1 MLGMYSGWQ
10 FAGSI
15 AILKRSLMIFFK
27 VGLAPIFCFRQ
38 MYRQNTVLLEL
49 LAPVV
54 QALGYELLGIE
65 QLARG
70 RDTLLRLYIDN
81 EAGIGL
87 DDCARVSDQVAG
99 VLDVNDPIKGSYNLE
114 VSSPG
119 FDRPLFT
126 LDHFRRFTGHMV
138 RLNLHD
144 KIAGRRKITGAI
156 TAVSENGIEINMDG
170 VAYQVA
176 AENIDKARLV
186 PV

>member
-1 MLGMYSGWQ
+1 
-10 FAGSI
+10 
-15 AILKRSLMIFFK
+15 
-27 VGLAPIFCFRQ
+27 
-38 MYRQNTVLLEL
+38 MYRQNTVLHEL
-49 LAPVV
+49 LGPVV
-54 QALGYELLGIE
+54 HAMGYELLGIE

-70 RDTLLRLYIDN
+70 HNTLLRLYIDS

-87 DDCARVSDQVAG
+87 EDCARVSNQVAG

-126 LDHFRRFTGHMV
+126 LDHFRRFAGHTV

-144 KIAGRRKITGAI
+144 KIAGRRKITGEI
-156 TAVSENGIEINMDG
+156 IAVSDDGVEVNMDG
-170 VAYQVA
+170 EVYQVA

-186 PV
+186 PVD

>member
-1 MLGMYSGWQ
+1 
-10 FAGSI
+10 
-15 AILKRSLMIFFK
+15 
-27 VGLAPIFCFRQ
+27 
-38 MYRQNTVLLEL
+38 MYRQNTVLVEL
-49 LAPVV
+49 LEPVV
-54 QALGYELLGIE
+54 HALGYELLGIE
-65 QLARG
+65 QLTRG

-81 EAGIGL
+81 EAGIRL

-126 LDHFRRFTGHMV
+126 LDHLRRFTGHIV

-144 KIAGRRKITGAI
+144 KFAGHRKITGEI
-156 TAVSENGIEINMDG
+156 TAVSESGVEINMDG
-170 VAYQVA
+170 TVYQVS

-186 PV
+186 PD

>member
-1 MLGMYSGWQ
+1 
-10 FAGSI
+10 
-15 AILKRSLMIFFK
+15 
-27 VGLAPIFCFRQ
+27 

-49 LAPVV
+49 LGPVV
-54 QALGYELLGIE
+54 SAMGYEILGIE
-65 QLARG
+65 QHARG
-70 RDTLLRLYIDN
+70 RDTLLRIYIDN
-81 EAGIGL
+81 ETGIKIA
-87 DDCARVSDQVAG
+87 DCARVSDQVAG

-126 LDHFRRFTGHMV
+126 LDQFRRFTGHMV

-144 KIAGRRKITGAI
+144 KIAGRRKITGEL
-156 TAVSENGIEINMDG
+156 TAVSEEGIEINTEG
-170 VAYQVA
+170 TVYQVA

>member
-1 MLGMYSGWQ
+1 
-10 FAGSI
+10 
-15 AILKRSLMIFFK
+15 
-27 VGLAPIFCFRQ
+27 

-49 LAPVV
+49 LEPVV
-54 QALGYELLGIE
+54 SAMGFEILGIE
-65 QLARG
+65 QHARG
-70 RDTLLRLYIDN
+70 RDTLLRIYIDS
-81 EAGIGL
+81 ETGIKL
-87 DDCARVSDQVAG
+87 ADCARVSDQVSG

-144 KIAGRRKITGAI
+144 KIAGRRKITGVLK
-156 TAVSENGIEINMDG
+156 AVSEDGIEINMEGD
-170 VAYQVA
+170 VYQVA